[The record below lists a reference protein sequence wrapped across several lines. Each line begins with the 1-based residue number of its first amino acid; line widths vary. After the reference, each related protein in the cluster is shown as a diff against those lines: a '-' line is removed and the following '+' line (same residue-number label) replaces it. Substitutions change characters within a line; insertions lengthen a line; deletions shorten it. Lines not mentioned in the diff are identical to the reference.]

1 MKIPFNIILIIIN
14 TQMLPCVASQKKK
27 VQDRVHC
34 LCLALL
40 YVQYVAIC
48 LWGTVLQPIPSFLL
62 YFIFY
67 FDTHLCVCFCGF
79 A

>member
-1 MKIPFNIILIIIN
+1 
-14 TQMLPCVASQKKK
+14 MLPCVASQKKK

-67 FDTHLCVCFCGF
+67 FDTHLCVCVGLHEKSGEEEKFLNIF
-79 A
+79 N